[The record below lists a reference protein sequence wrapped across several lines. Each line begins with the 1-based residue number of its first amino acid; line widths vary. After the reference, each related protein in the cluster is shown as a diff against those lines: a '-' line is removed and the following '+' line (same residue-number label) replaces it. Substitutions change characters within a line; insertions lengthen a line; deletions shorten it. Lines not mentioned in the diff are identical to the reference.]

1 MLTIFG
7 KAIESARE
15 LNETESKAVIE
26 RYRNDQAAGED
37 GQGTLFLQQQRGAAE
52 IVNSDLDEAE
62 IRSLCDEKKIVWNDS
77 YKGRVKRYV
86 ASDESVD
93 SYGDIIM
100 QKGWNLKDRFASNPA
115 IMWAHNYS
123 MPPIGSGIKAR
134 VKDGKLF
141 IDVLFMTEDIYPFAE
156 TVFKMVHAGFLKGN
170 SVGFIPVK
178 IIDVSDDKEREALGL
193 GKRGVIFEKQI
204 LLEDTVCPLG
214 ANKNALVQE
223 SLFVEA
229 ARKGVLNTDD
239 LKKAPENLKEV
250 IENALFVLN
259 NSKTFD
265 MGRKGLEDVAVG
277 KPGYEETEN
286 EIRYRVKEPSL
297 FNQDTFKYVPIKKTK
312 PRVNSVMGKLKD
324 KSGADDP
331 MVLQALRFPKE
342 DGWTKAS
349 AKEWVDAHEDIAK
362 AVYIVD
368 GEVGTFEQTTGPDYK
383 AIMEEIKAA
392 AARMDQSAAGL
403 KGVQEIVIN
412 EIRGLADLIQEA
424 ISGEKS
430 LQTGSDNAQLYSGLF
445 KLAESIK
452 NQLK

>member
-52 IVNSDLDEAE
+52 IVNSDLGEAE
-62 IRSLCDEKKIVWNDS
+62 IRSLCDEKKIVWNDA

-93 SYGDIIM
+93 SYGDIIL
-100 QKGWNLKDRFASNPA
+100 QKGWNLKDRFANNPA

-134 VKDGKLF
+134 VKDGKLL
-141 IDVLFMTEDIYPFAE
+141 IDVLFMTEEISPFAE

-193 GKRGVIFEKQI
+193 GKRGVLFEKQI
-204 LLEDTVCPLG
+204 LLEDTICPLG

-223 SLFVEA
+223 SMFVEA
-229 ARKGVLNTDD
+229 ARSGVINADD

-265 MGRKGLEDVAVG
+265 MGKGLDDVAVG

-286 EIRYRVKEPSL
+286 EIRYRIREPNL
-297 FNQDTFKYVPIKKTK
+297 FNPDTFKYVPIKKTK

-331 MVLQALRFPKE
+331 MVIQALRFPKP

-349 AKEWVDAHEDIAK
+349 AKEWVDAHDDITKSSHWLVDEAGVIEELAAGSIVK
-362 AVYIVD
+362 LSGAV
-368 GEVGTFEQTTGPDYK
+368 EKLNE
-383 AIMEEIKAA
+383 
-392 AARMDQSAAGL
+392 SAAGL
-403 KGVQEIVIN
+403 KGVQESVIN

-424 ISGEKS
+424 ISGEKGQQS
-430 LQTGSDNAQLYSGLF
+430 GPDNAQLYSGLF